1 MHLVPP
7 KILHNRCFQFLLG
20 ITVAQR
26 EIEDN
31 GNAKIL
37 GI

>member
-1 MHLVPP
+1 MHLVPS
-7 KILHNRCFQFLLG
+7 KVLHNHSFQFLQG

-37 GI
+37 GS